1 MNKTMHGQKNFWQKS
16 LRSTAW
22 MLWLVMFLNTLS
34 GQENGLNSR
43 TNLADEQLIRIV
55 KKHEALLGQYAEDP
69 SKFGKRELST
79 RVQSVIAAYTAFNN
93 DNTDDVFGYVLHGKF
108 LREIGRFEEAYNM
121 FQKANKLDPNIA
133 IVKQQLGNFLAESG
147 RYKEAYP
154 LFVSAVKL
162 DPEKAIYQYQL
173 GAHLIY
179 FGKQLQAEKQMSP
192 MDFDR

>member
-1 MNKTMHGQKNFWQKS
+1 
-16 LRSTAW
+16 
-22 MLWLVMFLNTLS
+22 
-34 GQENGLNSR
+34 
-43 TNLADEQLIRIV
+43 
-55 KKHEALLGQYAEDP
+55 
-69 SKFGKRELST
+69 
-79 RVQSVIAAYTAFNN
+79 
-93 DNTDDVFGYVLHGKF
+93 
-108 LREIGRFEEAYNM
+108 M

-179 FGKQLQAEKQMSP
+179 FGKQLQAEKQISP
-192 MDFDR
+192 KDFDQQLSSSLSEAARLAPENRTYKHLYAESFYDLNKPNWLMALKIWTELLGPDASKMQTEAIQLQRARVLSFLDKKEEAKKDTNE